1 VTSGFVPVTGGRLW
15 FEEAGR
21 GPAVVLSHSG
31 LLDGRQW
38 DRQMES
44 VAERYRVVRYDVR
57 GFGRSDRPTAAY
69 NLAEDLVSMLDA
81 LEVERAALVGNSM
94 GGSLSIDTAVAF
106 PERVWALVPVASG
119 LSGFDDWGD
128 DMDTFDAGVAAAVA
142 TGDVDRAIDLYLEGY
157 GRAGGDP
164 DGDRRIRQLMVDN
177 ADALTR
183 DRNLEWPLRPAAAE
197 RLEAVAVPTLAVLGE
212 RDFEA
217 MERVAD
223 LLVAKVHGAR
233 KVVIPGTDH
242 FVNLR
247 DPAAFDREVL
257 RFLDHARP

>member
-1 VTSGFVPVTGGRLW
+1 VTSGFVPLTGGRLW

-38 DRQMES
+38 DHQMES
-44 VAERYRVVRYDVR
+44 FAARHRVLRYDVR
-57 GFGRSDRPTAAY
+57 GFGRSDRPTAPY
-69 NLAEDLVSMLDA
+69 NLAQDLGWMLDA

-128 DMDTFDAGVAAAVA
+128 DMDAFDARVADAVAARN
-142 TGDVDRAIDLYLEGY
+142 VDLAIDLYLQGY
-157 GRAGGDP
+157 GRAEGDP

-183 DRNLEWPLRPAAAE
+183 ERNLERPLHPPAAE
-197 RLEAVAVPTLAVLGE
+197 RLGVVEAPTLAVLGE

-217 MERVAD
+217 MERIAD
-223 LLVAKVHGAR
+223 LLVAKVGGAR
-233 KVVIPGTDH
+233 KVVIPRTDH

-247 DPAAFDREVL
+247 NPAAFDREVL
-257 RFLDHARP
+257 GFLDGARP